1 MRRIYIAG
9 PYTHGDVAVNVRNA
23 LDVASR
29 LLDDGFAPYVPHL
42 THFLHMVH
50 PHSYEEWLALDLAWL
65 TVCDGLVRLDGE
77 SPGADRE
84 VAEAHRLGIPVFLG
98 VNAVING

>member
-23 LDVASR
+23 LDAASR
-29 LLDDGFAPYVPHL
+29 LLDAGFAPYVPHL
-42 THFLHMVH
+42 MHFLHMIH
-50 PHSYEEWLALDLAWL
+50 PHLYEDWIALDLEWLA
-65 TVCDGLVRLDGE
+65 VCDGLVRLYGT

-84 VAEAHRLGIPVFLG
+84 VAEARRLGIPVFAN